1 MLRRALSILPVLFVA
16 SIIIFVLMRVLPG
29 DPLTILA
36 SGQPLSDAK
45 REALT
50 LAYHLDQP
58 LPVQYVLWLGD
69 AIHGDLGLSLKSGE
83 SVVEVLAR
91 SMPRTLLL
99 LLGAFLLSLIIS
111 IPLGIAAAL
120 NEGKPIDQL
129 IISFTLLLFSVPL
142 FISCVLAIYVFAF
155 VLGFLPAFGT
165 GLEDGGLPN
174 IVRHMLLPWFTL
186 AIALVAVQAATLRA
200 SLVDVIHQEYIV
212 MAKGR
217 GLPWSQVIRRHA
229 LRSALVPA
237 VTLLGLQFSYM
248 VVGSVFVDYIFGL
261 GGFGTILV
269 NAVNF
274 RDLPLVQG
282 AVMVVAVF
290 FSVANLVVDVLAARL
305 DPRYV
310 VR

>member
-1 MLRRALSILPVLFVA
+1 MLKRVLSILPVLFVA

-36 SGQPLSDAK
+36 QGQPLSDAK
-45 REALT
+45 RQALT
-50 LAYHLDQP
+50 QAYHLDQP
-58 LPVQYVLWLGD
+58 LPVQYVIWLGD
-69 AIHGDLGLSLKSGE
+69 AIHGDLGLSLKNGDP
-83 SVVEVLAR
+83 VVDILA
-91 SMPRTLLL
+91 SSIPRTLLL
-99 LLGAFLLSLIIS
+99 LVGAFLLSQVIS

-155 VLGFLPAFGT
+155 VLGVLPAFGT
-165 GLEDGGLPN
+165 GLEGGGLLN
-174 IVRHMLLPWFTL
+174 VVRHMILPWFTL

-200 SLVDVIHQEYIV
+200 SLVDVIHQEYVV
-212 MAKGR
+212 MAKAR
-217 GLPWSQVIRRHA
+217 GLPWSQVLRRHA
-229 LRSALVPA
+229 LRSALVPV
-237 VTLLGLQFSYM
+237 VTLLGLQISYM

-290 FSVANLVVDVLAARL
+290 FTLANLVVDVLAARL
-305 DPRYV
+305 DPRYT

>member
-1 MLRRALSILPVLFVA
+1 MLKRAFSILPVLFVA

-36 SGQPLSDAK
+36 QGQPLSDAK
-45 REALT
+45 RQALT
-50 LAYHLDQP
+50 QAYHLDQP
-58 LPVQYVLWLGD
+58 LPAQYVIWLGD

-83 SVVEVLAR
+83 PVVEVLAR
-91 SMPRTLLL
+91 SIPRTLLL
-99 LLGAFLLSLIIS
+99 LLGAFLLSQVIS

-155 VLGFLPAFGT
+155 VLGVLPAFGT
-165 GLEDGGLPN
+165 GLEDGGPLN
-174 IVRHMLLPWFTL
+174 VVRHMLLPWSTL

-217 GLPWSQVIRRHA
+217 GLPWRQVIRRHA
-229 LRSALVPA
+229 LRSALVPV
-237 VTLLGLQFSYM
+237 VTLLGLQLSYM

-290 FSVANLVVDVLAARL
+290 FSVANLVVDLLAARL
-305 DPRYV
+305 DPRYA